1 MSYVA
6 NLMKAKSLM
15 GKSVGDG
22 QCIAFVHAV
31 TTIPP
36 PPFWRKGER
45 VKEANLPIGTI
56 IATFDVNGRYGN
68 HLDGSSHGAIY
79 LGQNAH
85 GILVLD
91 QWKGHSTTQPVHER
105 LIRFKKGT
113 GIKVDDGD
121 QYYVVD

>member
-1 MSYVA
+1 MHRIRSRRDDDSTDSFLA
-6 NLMKAKSLM
+6 ERR
-15 GKSVGDG
+15 
-22 QCIAFVHAV
+22 
-31 TTIPP
+31 T
-36 PPFWRKGER
+36 RKG
-45 VKEANLPIGTI
+45 ANLPIGTI